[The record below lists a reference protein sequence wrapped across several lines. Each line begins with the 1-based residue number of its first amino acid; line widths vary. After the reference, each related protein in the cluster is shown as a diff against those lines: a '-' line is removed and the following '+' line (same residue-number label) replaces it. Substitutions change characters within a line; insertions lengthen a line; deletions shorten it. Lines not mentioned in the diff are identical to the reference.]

1 MTQDPGTAVRRLVA
15 EARAGCREPATA
27 LRGVVPAVLDGVLL
41 GTWYGTDADP
51 RPVRRRRRAV
61 VSAAWLAALTVQEG
75 VTALRHPGG
84 APALAAEPYPPHER
98 AYLARSVAVSA
109 AWTVVGLAGEVPR
122 RRLLR
127 RRPSAHHRLGLLVGA
142 GSGLTVLPVH
152 LARAGAAAAQRA
164 SATGTR

>member
-1 MTQDPGTAVRRLVA
+1 MTQGPGTAVRRVVA
-15 EARAGCREPATA
+15 EGWAGCREPATA
-27 LRGVVPAVLDGVLL
+27 LRGLPPAVLDGVLL

-61 VSAAWLAALTVQEG
+61 VSAAWLAALG
-75 VTALRHPGG
+75 VEEG
-84 APALAAEPYPPHER
+84 APALHHPGGPVAWAGEGSPLHER
-98 AYLARSVAVSA
+98 TYVMRSVAVAA
-109 AWTVVGLAGEVPR
+109 AWAAVGLVGELPR

-127 RRPSAHHRLGLLVGA
+127 RGPSAHHRLGALVGVGYA
-142 GSGLTVLPVH
+142 LTTLPVH

>member
-1 MTQDPGTAVRRLVA
+1 MSPAAVPAARRVVA
-15 EARAGCREPATA
+15 EAREACRRPTTA
-27 LRGVVPAVLDGVLL
+27 LRGVVPAVLDGVLV

-51 RPVRRRRRAV
+51 RPGRRRRRAV

-84 APALAAEPYPPHER
+84 PPALAAEPYPPHER